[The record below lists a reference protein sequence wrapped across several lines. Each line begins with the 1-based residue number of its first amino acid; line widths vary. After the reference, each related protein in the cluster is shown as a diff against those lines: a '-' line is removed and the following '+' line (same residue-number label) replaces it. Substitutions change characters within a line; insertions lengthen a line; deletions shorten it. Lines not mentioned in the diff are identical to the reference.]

1 MDYMTISNGSA
12 ESLSRQAYRSL
23 EELIVTM
30 KLSPGALV
38 TERQLIDMSG
48 HGRTPVREAIQRL
61 EWQGLLAVRP
71 RVGLQISEID
81 AGDYRDIM
89 AVRRRLEPLAASL
102 VASHAD
108 ERQRERLIHCATEMG
123 TAAAKA
129 DILGFL
135 AADKRF
141 DEIVE
146 EACPNQFLT
155 SSLAPLQTHARRL
168 WFSTATVEGLHKSA
182 ELHLSVIRAMQ
193 QRNAN
198 EAAQATEQLLNQL
211 GDLV

>member
-1 MDYMTISNGSA
+1 MTTQNVSA

-23 EELIVTM
+23 EELIVTL
-30 KLSPGALV
+30 KLAPGTLV
-38 TERQLIDMSG
+38 NERQLIEMSG

-61 EWQGLLAVRP
+61 EWQGLLIVRP
-71 RVGLQISEID
+71 RVGLQITEID

-123 TAAAKA
+123 RAAAKA
-129 DILGFL
+129 DILAFL

-155 SSLAPLQTHARRL
+155 GSLAPLQTHARRL
-168 WFSTATVEGLHKSA
+168 WFSTATVDGLRQSA
-182 ELHLSVIRAMQ
+182 ELHLTVIRAMQ

-198 EAAQATEQLLNQL
+198 EAGQATEQLLNQL
-211 GDLV
+211 GDLL